1 MKYLYI
7 CNGVVVDKIEIVVAV
22 GWRLTHLLLHGVG
35 VIGLSRHRVVVI
47 VGDILDWLKGRSNRL
62 GWPGVEVGLI
72 VLGWRIVGGGGVH
85 IGQGGRAGVVT
96 VILLTMTIPRHH
108 MVSKAISIVMN
119 GSPRELFSLTQFP
132 SLCDALESLIIMS
145 KVCINLTITALPS

>member
-7 CNGVVVDKIEIVVAV
+7 GNGVVVDKIEIVVAV
-22 GWRLTHLLLHGVG
+22 GWRLTHLLFHGVG

-62 GWPGVEVGLI
+62 SWPGVEAGLI

-85 IGQGGRAGVVT
+85 IGQGG
-96 VILLTMTIPRHH
+96 
-108 MVSKAISIVMN
+108 
-119 GSPRELFSLTQFP
+119 
-132 SLCDALESLIIMS
+132 
-145 KVCINLTITALPS
+145 